1 MENDVAYK
9 DMPALLKRVDDD
21 SESESESDTEANPT
35 RNQKGYKPAPTSAV
49 QKTPLRH
56 KAPGHKRPKSILK
69 KPSDTFSDE
78 ESSDDDLLNEKVPD
92 KQRVAAMDKA
102 AHIISEYKTHLHL
115 VANPTSTD
123 SWLMNTIRTT
133 ITSADKIISP
143 HKYKFE
149 NTREAAKF
157 NTAILKRSKYDFSKA
172 LYKEKGT
179 MLEPGSEFR
188 SKQIL
193 EPLFSDHVHWEDMS
207 SIITKGV
214 TYSLEDLPESVRK
227 EDLNHM
233 IARGNH
239 KSATSK
245 ENEEYLLQNYEKE
258 VTRGWMLPVTFECV
272 TKIKDAGV
280 IPAGVAT
287 QFTIDDKGNRKTKR
301 RTTHD
306 ASFPPPSEK
315 SINNRMFR
323 ELLTNCFYGYCLI
336 RILHV
341 IHIMRYTHPCMRI
354 LICKLDLDAAYR
366 RLHVLAAMAVLT
378 ITIIRKIAYIL
389 LRLPFGVANGPND
402 FSIVS
407 EPIMDLTNDILRDD
421 TWDPN
426 DIHSPLQ
433 SIFKQPLTRYPTN
446 TPFGRARKLF
456 VPVPFHWAVADGY
469 IDDII
474 TVILDHAN
482 WITKGQNAAPLAVH
496 TVFRPTDP
504 NDPLP
509 RADVTSIPK
518 LDGEG
523 TPDEVK
529 TVLGWLLNTR
539 LFRIYLPKLKAR
551 DWIHDIKTILRNKRV
566 DSVTLESTIGRLN
579 HAAHIIPQARYFLN
593 RIRQLL
599 DRCKKYGAQTPN
611 KQERKDLQLWIGFL
625 QKVSTKGID
634 INNITFTEPTGTTI
648 SDACEHGL
656 GGFNSDGLAWRYE
669 LPPALIGKFSIN
681 LLEFIASAITIYL
694 TIKNTTSPQKLLAF
708 TDSSSAL
715 GWLYK
720 ASFTYNQPAHD
731 EVARWLA
738 KILIDNDSALY
749 SQHIRGI
756 HNIIADMLSRDC
768 HIPATHLVHM
778 FQLLLPQQTPKN
790 FRISTLPP
798 EIISWLHSLSPSLTK
813 TPASPLHPSKSKL
826 GALTDGNDSW
836 NTMESKMSFLMDI
849 VQNNAHTSCPHL
861 QAAADEINMVKEG
874 KQYSPEGLS
883 SPPSRMFVRPFGR
896 IFGQTQL

>member
-1 MENDVAYK
+1 
-9 DMPALLKRVDDD
+9 
-21 SESESESDTEANPT
+21 
-35 RNQKGYKPAPTSAV
+35 
-49 QKTPLRH
+49 
-56 KAPGHKRPKSILK
+56 
-69 KPSDTFSDE
+69 
-78 ESSDDDLLNEKVPD
+78 
-92 KQRVAAMDKA
+92 
-102 AHIISEYKTHLHL
+102 
-115 VANPTSTD
+115 
-123 SWLMNTIRTT
+123 
-133 ITSADKIISP
+133 
-143 HKYKFE
+143 
-149 NTREAAKF
+149 
-157 NTAILKRSKYDFSKA
+157 
-172 LYKEKGT
+172 
-179 MLEPGSEFR
+179 
-188 SKQIL
+188 
-193 EPLFSDHVHWEDMS
+193 
-207 SIITKGV
+207 
-214 TYSLEDLPESVRK
+214 
-227 EDLNHM
+227 
-233 IARGNH
+233 
-239 KSATSK
+239 
-245 ENEEYLLQNYEKE
+245 
-258 VTRGWMLPVTFECV
+258 
-272 TKIKDAGV
+272 
-280 IPAGVAT
+280 
-287 QFTIDDKGNRKTKR
+287 
-301 RTTHD
+301 
-306 ASFPPPSEK
+306 
-315 SINNRMFR
+315 
-323 ELLTNCFYGYCLI
+323 
-336 RILHV
+336 
-341 IHIMRYTHPCMRI
+341 
-354 LICKLDLDAAYR
+354 
-366 RLHVLAAMAVLT
+366 
-378 ITIIRKIAYIL
+378 
-389 LRLPFGVANGPND
+389 
-402 FSIVS
+402 
-407 EPIMDLTNDILRDD
+407 
-421 TWDPN
+421 
-426 DIHSPLQ
+426 
-433 SIFKQPLTRYPTN
+433 
-446 TPFGRARKLF
+446 
-456 VPVPFHWAVADGY
+456 
-469 IDDII
+469 
-474 TVILDHAN
+474 
-482 WITKGQNAAPLAVH
+482 LAVH

-768 HIPATHLVHM
+768 HIPTTHLVYM
-778 FQLLLPQQTPKN
+778 FKLLLPQQTPKN

-836 NTMESKMSFLMDI
+836 NTMELKMNFLMDI